1 MAKFINKKEQVF
13 DIQLTPYGRHMLSM
27 GQLQPVYYGFFDNNL
42 IYDGK
47 YVGITET
54 QSEISQRIK
63 RDTQY
68 LEGLVSFED
77 LEELMDNTNPPI
89 VSAGAGVNYFEVDVN
104 PIQITPKKDSYR
116 FTSLIGDAHLDG
128 EQQAAPAW
136 KVVTL
141 NGEITST
148 TQQDSKNDIKI
159 PQVNITL
166 NYSKDIQPALPKA
179 QQLKQQDF
187 RNVIAST
194 GEYADGNAIKLISDD
209 LMLYVEE
216 LNTDM
221 LNENFDI
228 EIFEIETNAGTLVR
242 DAPTDL
248 NLKDAFRRKYFRED
262 HQRIMG
268 GLLTAESLAAVDPI
282 TDDVR
287 DINFSYTTS
296 SVGYYFDVIKDHQID
311 KETACRSV
319 QVFNKE
325 SYYIDLDFDCAEYS
339 EQTIYNV
346 DLYGPVTEPEICP

>member
-27 GQLQPVYYGFFDNNL
+27 GQLKPEYYGFFDNNL

-68 LEGLVSFED
+68 LEGIVSFED
-77 LEELMDNTNPPI
+77 LEELLESTNPPI
-89 VSAGAGVNYFEVDVN
+89 TSAGRGVNFFEVDVN

-116 FTSLIGDAHLDG
+116 FTSLIGDAFLDG

-136 KVVTL
+136 KIVTL
-141 NGEITST
+141 NGKITST
-148 TQQDSKNDIKI
+148 TQQDSKNDIRI

-166 NYSKDIQPALPKA
+166 NYSKVIEPSLSQAEI
-179 QQLKQQDF
+179 LKQQKF
-187 RNVIAST
+187 RNVIAAT
-194 GEYADGNAIKLISDD
+194 GEFDDGNIIKLISDD

-228 EIFEIETNAGTLVR
+228 EIFEIEADAATLGGD
-242 DAPTDL
+242 DAPQR
-248 NLKDAFRRKYFRED
+248 NKRDAFRRRYFRED

-268 GLLTAESLAAVDPI
+268 GLLTEKSLASADPL

-287 DINFSYTTS
+287 DIDFSYTTS
-296 SVGYYFDVIKDHQID
+296 SVGYYFDVLKDYQISP
-311 KETACRSV
+311 EVACRSA

-325 SYYIDLDFDCAEYS
+325 SYYIDLDFDCADHV